1 MRRLVS
7 ALLVVAA
14 IGVLGVVVWSFVR
27 DDGSDADV
35 ALTKSDAKALSVEDA
50 VNRAPDVAFAVR
62 GYVVDDGAFVQL
74 CQGIQK
80 TRPPRCGGAVVL
92 LRNLDLARLNLERSG
107 KVRYTPEPVILGGRL
122 DGTQLYVLDVVA
134 AGE

>member
-35 ALTKSDAKALSVEDA
+35 DRVKSDDHALSVNDA
-50 VNRAPDVAFAVR
+50 INRAPGVAFAVR

-74 CQGIQK
+74 CEGLQK
-80 TRPPRCGGAVVL
+80 THPPRCGGAVAL
-92 LRNLDLARLNLERSG
+92 LRNLDLARLHLERSG
-107 KVRYTPEPVILGGRL
+107 RVRYTPEPVVLGGRI
-122 DGTQLYVLDVVA
+122 DGTQLYVLDVLA
-134 AGE
+134 TDE